1 MEYELYADV
10 WFLTNFT
17 MDGIALWIAG
27 KIMKQ
32 RVNVKWLLLSSLLG
46 TAGSMSLFLLMQD
59 YIWYQFFV
67 HFIVNPIMVWLC
79 FRSREKRVFFCQW
92 VITYLAVILLGGFL
106 EWSMSNLG
114 GGRYFCFFLAGAMV
128 FLWLADQLLGDFRR
142 QKDTI
147 FDLLLVTQE
156 GKLPVKGFFDTG
168 NLLVD
173 PMVGKPVHIIR
184 KEILKEQVEKG
195 KLLTRIIPF
204 HSLGRENGLLETVTL
219 EGMYIMKEGH
229 PLYIEKPVLGLAEE
243 NLFQDDRCDVILNG
257 KSMDN

>member
-1 MEYELYADV
+1 M
-10 WFLTNFT
+10 
-17 MDGIALWIAG
+17 
-27 KIMKQ
+27 
-32 RVNVKWLLLSSLLG
+32 
-46 TAGSMSLFLLMQD
+46 
-59 YIWYQFFV
+59 
-67 HFIVNPIMVWLC
+67 
-79 FRSREKRVFFCQW
+79 
-92 VITYLAVILLGGFL
+92 

-142 QKDTI
+142 QKDII